1 MEWKREGRR
10 SRLAHQQG
18 VLQMLVEK
26 RPLIIMWRLPGK
38 NVLEKSKKVINTLKY
53 KQKIYGLR
61 LCEI

>member
-26 RPLIIMWRLPGK
+26 RPLIIMWRLQGE
-38 NVLEKSKKVINTLKY
+38 NVLEKSKKAINRLKY
-53 KQKIYGLR
+53 KEKIYGLR
-61 LCEI
+61 LCD